1 MRFYTHVAQW
11 GNQLLV
17 RAVENGVR
25 SNFKVKYEPTL
36 YVPVQKDTGWKTLDG
51 KNVNPMKFLSM
62 KEAKEF
68 IETYESQPHLVYGLT
83 QFPYTYISE
92 KYPNQ
97 IQFDSSHMRIVT
109 IDIEVECENGFPNA
123 DKALEPML
131 SITIKN
137 HDTGRIKV
145 WGLHDYHND
154 REDVQYIKCQTERE
168 LLAQFLAWW
177 ESDYPDIITGW
188 NTEFFD
194 VPYICNRIKSVMGED
209 AMKRLSPWGVVNSR
223 MVNSGYGRK
232 DQVYDILGVE
242 EVDYLQLYRK
252 FTYSAQ
258 ESYRLDHI
266 AFVELGERKDENPYE
281 TFRDWYTKDYQSFL
295 DYNIQD
301 VELVDRL
308 DDKMKLI
315 DLILTMTFE
324 AKVNISDSFTSVKY
338 WDVLIYNHLL
348 KKKIV
353 IPQKVG
359 HKAKGEKYVG
369 AYVKEPQVGQ
379 HKWVMSFDLNSL
391 YPHLIMQYNISPE
404 TLLDLGMED
413 FYTALE
419 DGFDVDYLLSAKKIP
434 FDLKERNITL
444 TPNCAV
450 FSKDKQGFLPEMMQS
465 MYDDRTIYKKKM
477 LQAKQ
482 QYEDTKDAKYL
493 KDVSRY
499 NNIQMAR
506 KISLNSAYGAIG
518 NEWFRYYDLRIAE
531 GITTSGQ
538 LSIRWIEKSLNVY
551 LNKLLKTEGEDYVI
565 ASDTDSVYITFD
577 RLVDKVLKKR
587 TDESED
593 SYRGRAVDFLDT
605 VAKEKIEPFINK
617 SYQALASYVNA
628 YAQKMQ
634 MAREVIADKGI
645 WTAKK
650 RYILN
655 AWDVEGVRY
664 KEPSLKI
671 MGIEAVKSST
681 PAPCRDK
688 IKECLKIIMSGTE
701 KDVNN
706 FIQEFRDEFM
716 KLPPE
721 DIAFPRSVN
730 GISKWGDS
738 ANIFKKGAPMHIKG
752 VILYNHFIRQQK
764 LTNKYPLI
772 QEGEKIKFLNMRTP
786 NRMQSNVISFMTKLP
801 KELDIH
807 SHLDYDI
814 QFEKAFIEPL
824 TFIMN
829 QIGWS
834 IDRSYG
840 TQMTLE
846 DFFT

>member
-51 KNVNPMKFLSM
+51 KNVNPMKFLSI

-68 IETYESQPHLVYGLT
+68 IEQYESQPHLVYGLT
-83 QFPYTYISE
+83 QFPYTYIAE
-92 KYPNQ
+92 KYPKQ

-131 SITIKN
+131 AITIKN

-168 LLAQFLAWW
+168 LLAQFLSWW
-177 ESDYPDIITGW
+177 ESDYPDVITGW

-194 VPYICNRIKSVMGED
+194 IPYICNRIKSVMGED

-315 DLILTMTFE
+315 DLILTMTYE
-324 AKVNISDSFTSVKY
+324 AKVNVSDSFTSVKY

-348 KKKIV
+348 KKKVV
-353 IPQKVG
+353 IPQKTS
-359 HKAKGEKYVG
+359 HKSKGEKYVG

-404 TLLDLGMED
+404 TLMPQEV
-413 FYTALE
+413 AV
-419 DGFDVDYLLSAKKIP
+419 DVDYLLDNKPAPKLDNAT
-434 FDLKERNITL
+434 F
-444 TPNCAV
+444 TPNGAV
-450 FSKDKQGFLPEMMQS
+450 FHKRHQGFLPEMMQT

-538 LSIRWIEKSLNVY
+538 FSIRWIEKSLNLY
-551 LNKLLKTEGEDYVI
+551 LNKLLKTDGEDYVI

-577 RLVDKVLKKR
+577 KLVDKVLKKR

-605 VAKEKIEPFINK
+605 VAKEKVEPFIDK
-617 SYQALASYVNA
+617 SYQALASYVSA
-628 YAQKMQ
+628 YEQKMQ

-655 AWDVEGVRY
+655 AWDIEGVRY
-664 KEPSLKI
+664 EEPTLKI

-706 FIQEFRDEFM
+706 FIQEFREEFM

-721 DIAFPRSVN
+721 EIAFPRSVN
-730 GISKWGDS
+730 GIGNWSDS
-738 ANIFKKGAPMHIKG
+738 ANIFKKGTPVHIKG
-752 VILYNHFIRQQK
+752 VILYNHFVRQQK

-807 SHLDYDI
+807 SHLDYDT

-829 QIGWS
+829 QIGWN

-846 DFFT
+846 EFFG

>member
-1 MRFYTHVAQW
+1 MKFYTHVAQW

-36 YVPVQKDTGWKTLDG
+36 YVPVQKETGWTTLEG
-51 KNVNPMKFLSM
+51 KNVSPMNFLSI

-68 IETYESQPHLVYGLT
+68 VEQYQSQPHLVYGMT
-83 QFPYTYISE
+83 QFPYTYIAE
-92 KYPNQ
+92 KYSKQ
-97 IQFDSSHMRIVT
+97 IQFDSSQMRIVT

-131 SITIKN
+131 AITIKN

-177 ESDYPDIITGW
+177 ESDYPDVITGW

-194 VPYICNRIKSVMGED
+194 IPYICNRIKSVMGEE
-209 AMKRLSPWGVVNSR
+209 AMKRLSPWGIVNSR

-232 DQVYDILGVE
+232 DQVYDIVGVV

-315 DLILTMTFE
+315 DLILTMTYE

-348 KKKIV
+348 KRKIV
-353 IPQKVG
+353 IPQKTS
-359 HKAKGEKYVG
+359 HKSKGEKYVG

-404 TLLDLGMED
+404 TLLPEKRLPV
-413 FYTALE
+413 
-419 DGFDVDYLLSAKKIP
+419 DVDHLLDNKPLPKLEGAT
-434 FDLKERNITL
+434 F
-444 TPNCAV
+444 TPNGAV
-450 FSKDKQGFLPEMMQS
+450 FHKRHQGFLPEMMQS

-538 LSIRWIEKSLNVY
+538 FSIRWIEKSLNMY

-577 RLVDKVLKKR
+577 KLVNTVLKER
-587 TDESED
+587 EGESED

-605 VAKEKIEPFINK
+605 VAQEKIEPFIDK

-628 YAQKMQ
+628 YEQKMQ

-664 KEPSLKI
+664 QEPQLKI

-706 FIQEFRDEFM
+706 FIQEFREEF
-716 KLPPE
+716 LQLSPE
-721 DIAFPRSVN
+721 EIGFPRSVN
-730 GISKWGDS
+730 GIQKWSDS
-738 ANIFKKGAPMHIKG
+738 ASIFKKGTPMHIKG
-752 VILYNHFIRQQK
+752 VILYNHFVRQQK

-829 QIGWS
+829 QIGWN

>member
-1 MRFYTHVAQW
+1 MKFYTHVAQW

-36 YVPVQKDTGWKTLDG
+36 YVPVQKETGWTTLEG
-51 KNVNPMKFLSM
+51 KNVSPMNFLSI

-68 IETYESQPHLVYGLT
+68 VEQYQSQPHLVYGMT
-83 QFPYTYISE
+83 QFPYTYIAE
-92 KYPNQ
+92 KYSKQ
-97 IQFDSSHMRIVT
+97 IQFDSSQMRIVT

-131 SITIKN
+131 AITIKN

-145 WGLHDYHND
+145 WGLHDYQND
-154 REDVQYIKCQTERE
+154 REDVQYIQCSTERE

-177 ESDYPDIITGW
+177 ENDHPDVITGW

-194 VPYICNRIKSVMGED
+194 IPYICNRIKSVMGEE

-232 DQVYDILGVE
+232 DQVYDIVGVV

-315 DLILTMTFE
+315 DLILTMTYE

-348 KKKIV
+348 KRKIV
-353 IPQKVG
+353 IPQKTS
-359 HKAKGEKYVG
+359 HKSKGEKYVG

-404 TLLDLGMED
+404 TLLPEKRLPV
-413 FYTALE
+413 
-419 DGFDVDYLLSAKKIP
+419 DVDHLLDNKPLPKLEGAT
-434 FDLKERNITL
+434 F
-444 TPNCAV
+444 TPNGAV
-450 FSKDKQGFLPEMMQS
+450 FHKRHQGFLPEMMQS
-465 MYDDRTIYKKKM
+465 MYNDRTIYKKKM

-538 LSIRWIEKSLNVY
+538 FSIRWIEKSLNMY

-577 RLVDKVLKKR
+577 KLVNTVLKER
-587 TDESED
+587 EGESED

-605 VAKEKIEPFINK
+605 VAQEKIEPFIDK

-628 YAQKMQ
+628 YEQKMQ

-664 KEPSLKI
+664 QEPQLKI

-706 FIQEFRDEFM
+706 FIQEFREEF
-716 KLPPE
+716 LQLSPE
-721 DIAFPRSVN
+721 EIGFPRSVN
-730 GISKWGDS
+730 GIQKWSDS
-738 ANIFKKGAPMHIKG
+738 ASIFKKGTPMHIKG
-752 VILYNHFIRQQK
+752 VILYNHFVRQQK

-829 QIGWS
+829 QIGWN

>member
-1 MRFYTHVAQW
+1 MKFYTHVAQW

-36 YVPVQKDTGWKTLDG
+36 YVPVKKETGWTTLEG
-51 KNVNPMKFLSM
+51 KNVSPMNFLSI

-68 IETYESQPHLVYGLT
+68 IEQYQSQPHLVYGLT
-83 QFPYTYISE
+83 QFPYTYIAE
-92 KYPNQ
+92 KYPKQ
-97 IQFDSSHMRIVT
+97 IQFDSSQMRIVT

-123 DKALEPML
+123 DQALEPML

-145 WGLHDYHND
+145 WGLHDYTND

-177 ESDYPDIITGW
+177 ESDYPDVITGW

-194 VPYICNRIKSVMGED
+194 IPYICNRIKSVMGED
-209 AMKRLSPWGVVNSR
+209 AMKRLSPWGIVNSR

-232 DQVYDILGVE
+232 DQVYDIVGVV

-315 DLILTMTFE
+315 DLILTMTYE

-348 KKKIV
+348 KRKIV
-353 IPQKVG
+353 IPQKLS
-359 HKAKGEKYVG
+359 HKSKGEKYVG

-404 TLLDLGMED
+404 TLMPQEV
-413 FYTALE
+413 AV
-419 DGFDVDYLLSAKKIP
+419 DVDHLLDNKPVPQLDNAT
-434 FDLKERNITL
+434 F
-444 TPNCAV
+444 TPNGAV
-450 FSKDKQGFLPEMMQS
+450 FHKKHQGFLPEMMQS
-465 MYDDRTIYKKKM
+465 MYNDRTIYKKKM

-538 LSIRWIEKSLNVY
+538 FSIRWIEKSLNMY
-551 LNKLLKTEGEDYVI
+551 LNKLLETEGEDYVI

-577 RLVDKVLKKR
+577 KLVSKVLKKR
-587 TDESED
+587 TDETES
-593 SYRGRAVDFLDT
+593 SYRQRAVDFLDR
-605 VAKEKIEPFINK
+605 VAQEKIEPFIDR

-628 YAQKMQ
+628 FDQKMQ

-655 AWDVEGVRY
+655 AWDIEGVRY
-664 KEPSLKI
+664 EEPQLKI

-681 PAPCRDK
+681 PAPCRAK
-688 IKECLKIIMSGTE
+688 IKEALKVIMSGTE
-701 KDVNN
+701 KDVNT

-716 KLPPE
+716 DLSPE
-721 DIAFPRSVN
+721 EIAFPRSVN
-730 GISKWGDS
+730 GIEKWSDS
-738 ANIFKKGAPMHIKG
+738 SGIFKKGAPQHIKG
-752 VILYNHFIRQQK
+752 VILYNHFLRKQK
-764 LTNKYPLI
+764 LTGKYPLI

-786 NRMQSNVISFMTKLP
+786 NHMQSGVISFMTKLP

-807 SHLDYDI
+807 KYLDYDTP
-814 QFEKAFIEPL
+814 FEKAFIEPL
-824 TFIMN
+824 TFICN
-829 QIGWS
+829 QIGWK

-840 TQMTLE
+840 TQTTLE

>member
-1 MRFYTHVAQW
+1 M
-11 GNQLLV
+11 
-17 RAVENGVR
+17 
-25 SNFKVKYEPTL
+25 
-36 YVPVQKDTGWKTLDG
+36 
-51 KNVNPMKFLSM
+51 
-62 KEAKEF
+62 
-68 IETYESQPHLVYGLT
+68 
-83 QFPYTYISE
+83 
-92 KYPNQ
+92 
-97 IQFDSSHMRIVT
+97 
-109 IDIEVECENGFPNA
+109 
-123 DKALEPML
+123 
-131 SITIKN
+131 
-137 HDTGRIKV
+137 
-145 WGLHDYHND
+145 
-154 REDVQYIKCQTERE
+154 
-168 LLAQFLAWW
+168 
-177 ESDYPDIITGW
+177 
-188 NTEFFD
+188 
-194 VPYICNRIKSVMGED
+194 
-209 AMKRLSPWGVVNSR
+209 
-223 MVNSGYGRK
+223 
-232 DQVYDILGVE
+232 
-242 EVDYLQLYRK
+242 
-252 FTYSAQ
+252 
-258 ESYRLDHI
+258 
-266 AFVELGERKDENPYE
+266 
-281 TFRDWYTKDYQSFL
+281 
-295 DYNIQD
+295 D

-315 DLILTMTFE
+315 DLILTMTYE

-348 KKKIV
+348 KRKIV
-353 IPQKVG
+353 IPQKTSQSPR
-359 HKAKGEKYVG
+359 AEKYEG

-404 TLLDLGMED
+404 TLLPEKRLPV
-413 FYTALE
+413 
-419 DGFDVDYLLSAKKIP
+419 DVDHLLDNKPLPKLEGAT
-434 FDLKERNITL
+434 F
-444 TPNCAV
+444 TPNGAV
-450 FSKDKQGFLPEMMQS
+450 FHKRHQGFLPEMMQS
-465 MYDDRTIYKKKM
+465 MYNDRTIYKKKM

-538 LSIRWIEKSLNVY
+538 FSIRWIEKSLNMY

-577 RLVDKVLKKR
+577 KLVNTVLKER
-587 TDESED
+587 EGESED

-605 VAKEKIEPFINK
+605 VAQEKIEPFIDK

-628 YAQKMQ
+628 YEQKMQ

-664 KEPSLKI
+664 QEPQLKI

-706 FIQEFRDEFM
+706 FIQEFREEF
-716 KLPPE
+716 LQLSPE
-721 DIAFPRSVN
+721 EIGFPRSVN
-730 GISKWGDS
+730 GIQKWSDS
-738 ANIFKKGAPMHIKG
+738 ASIFKKGTPMHIKG
-752 VILYNHFIRQQK
+752 VILYNHFVRQQK

-829 QIGWS
+829 QIGWN

>member
-1 MRFYTHVAQW
+1 
-11 GNQLLV
+11 
-17 RAVENGVR
+17 
-25 SNFKVKYEPTL
+25 
-36 YVPVQKDTGWKTLDG
+36 
-51 KNVNPMKFLSM
+51 
-62 KEAKEF
+62 
-68 IETYESQPHLVYGLT
+68 
-83 QFPYTYISE
+83 
-92 KYPNQ
+92 
-97 IQFDSSHMRIVT
+97 
-109 IDIEVECENGFPNA
+109 
-123 DKALEPML
+123 
-131 SITIKN
+131 
-137 HDTGRIKV
+137 
-145 WGLHDYHND
+145 
-154 REDVQYIKCQTERE
+154 
-168 LLAQFLAWW
+168 
-177 ESDYPDIITGW
+177 
-188 NTEFFD
+188 
-194 VPYICNRIKSVMGED
+194 MGED

-315 DLILTMTFE
+315 DLILTMTYE

-353 IPQKVG
+353 IPQKTS
-359 HKAKGEKYVG
+359 HKSKGEKYVG

-404 TLLDLGMED
+404 TLMPQEV
-413 FYTALE
+413 AV
-419 DGFDVDYLLSAKKIP
+419 DVDYLLDNKPAP
-434 FDLKERNITL
+434 QLDNATF
-444 TPNCAV
+444 TPNGAV
-450 FSKDKQGFLPEMMQS
+450 FHKNHQGFLPEMMQT

-538 LSIRWIEKSLNVY
+538 FSIRWIEKSLNIY
-551 LNKLLKTEGEDYVI
+551 LNKLLKTEGIDYVI

-577 RLVDKVLKKR
+577 KLVDTVLKKR

-605 VAKEKIEPFINK
+605 VAKEKIEPFIDK
-617 SYQALASYVNA
+617 SYQALASYVGA
-628 YAQKMQ
+628 YQQKMQ

-655 AWDVEGVRY
+655 AWDIEGVRY
-664 KEPSLKI
+664 EEPTLKI

-706 FIQEFRDEFM
+706 FIQDFREEFM
-716 KLPPE
+716 QLPPE
-721 DIAFPRSVN
+721 EIAFPRSVN
-730 GISKWGDS
+730 GIGNWSDS
-738 ANIFKKGAPMHIKG
+738 ANIFKKGTPMHIKG
-752 VILYNHFIRQQK
+752 VILYNHFVRQHK
-764 LTNKYPLI
+764 LDNKYPLI
-772 QEGEKIKFLNMRTP
+772 QEGEKIKFINMRTP

-807 SHLDYDI
+807 SHLDYDT

-829 QIGWS
+829 QIGWN

>member
-36 YVPVQKDTGWKTLDG
+36 FVPVQKETGWTTLDG
-51 KNVNPMKFLSM
+51 KNVNPMKFLTI

-68 IETYESQPHLVYGLT
+68 VERYESQPHLVYGLT
-83 QFPYTYISE
+83 NFPYTYIAD
-92 KYPNQ
+92 KYPKQ
-97 IQFDSSHMRIVT
+97 IEFDSSQLRIVT
-109 IDIEVECENGFPNA
+109 IDIEVECENGFPHA
-123 DKALEPML
+123 QQALEPML

-154 REDVQYIKCQTERE
+154 REDVQYIKCQNERE
-168 LLAQFLAWW
+168 LLIQFVSWW
-177 ESDYPDIITGW
+177 ESDYPDVITGW

-194 VPYICNRIKSVMGED
+194 IPYICNRIKSVLGED
-209 AMKRLSPWGVVNSR
+209 VMKRLSPWGVVNSR
-223 MVNSGYGRK
+223 MVGSNFGKK
-232 DQVYDILGVE
+232 DQIYDIMGVE

-315 DLILTMTFE
+315 DLILTMTYE

-338 WDVLIYNHLL
+338 WDIMIYNHLRN
-348 KKKIV
+348 KKIA
-353 IPQKVG
+353 IPQKRGVL
-359 HKAKGEKYVG
+359 KSEKYVG

-379 HKWVMSFDLNSL
+379 HKWVLSFDLNSL
-391 YPHLIMQYNISPE
+391 YPHLIMQYNLSPE
-404 TLLDLGMED
+404 TLLSGKLD
-413 FYTALE
+413 FGDTP
-419 DGFDVDYLLSAKKIP
+419 VDALLSQNVDKSNIP
-434 FDLKERNITL
+434 TDIAF
-444 TPNCAV
+444 TPNGAM
-450 FSKDKQGFLPEMMQS
+450 FHKKYQGFLPEMMQS
-465 MYDDRTIYKKKM
+465 QYNDRTIYKKKM
-477 LQAKQ
+477 LNAKQ
-482 QYEDTKDAKYL
+482 QYEDTKDPKFL
-493 KDVSRY
+493 KDVSKFQ
-499 NNIQMAR
+499 NIQMAR

-538 LSIRWIEKSLNVY
+538 LSIRWIEKSLNLY
-551 LNKLLKTEGEDYVI
+551 LNKILNTNGVDYVI

-577 RLVDKVLKKR
+577 KLVDSVLEKR

-605 VAKEKIEPFINK
+605 VAKEKIEPFIDK
-617 SYQALASYVNA
+617 SYQALATYLNA
-628 YAQKMQ
+628 YDQKMQ
-634 MAREVIADKGI
+634 MKREVIADKGI

-664 KEPSLKI
+664 QEPQLKI

-681 PAPCRDK
+681 PAPCREK
-688 IKECLKIIMSGTE
+688 IKQALKVIMSGTE
-701 KDVNN
+701 KDVND
-706 FIQEFRDEFM
+706 FIQEFREEFM
-716 KLPPE
+716 NLSPE
-721 DIAFPRSVN
+721 EIAFPRSVN
-730 GISKWGDS
+730 GLRKWSDG
-738 ANIFKKGAPMHIKG
+738 ANIFSKGAPMHCKG
-752 VILYNHFIRQQK
+752 ALLYNHFCRQQK

-772 QEGEKIKFLNMRTP
+772 QEGDKIKFLNMRTP
-786 NRMQSNVISFMTKLP
+786 NRMQSNVISFFTKLP

-807 SHLDYDI
+807 HYLDYDK
-814 QFEKAFIEPL
+814 QFEKAFVEPL

-829 QIGWS
+829 QIGWN

>member
-1 MRFYTHVAQW
+1 MKFYTHVAQW

-36 YVPVQKDTGWKTLDG
+36 YVPVQKETGWTTLEG
-51 KNVNPMKFLSM
+51 KNVSPMNFLSI

-68 IETYESQPHLVYGLT
+68 VEQYQSQPHLVYGLT
-83 QFPYTYISE
+83 QFPYTYIAE
-92 KYPNQ
+92 KYPKQ
-97 IQFDSSHMRIVT
+97 IQFDSSQMRIVT

-131 SITIKN
+131 AITIKN

-177 ESDYPDIITGW
+177 ESDYPDVITGW

-194 VPYICNRIKSVMGED
+194 IPYICNRIKSVMGED
-209 AMKRLSPWGVVNSR
+209 AMKRLSPWGIVNSR

-232 DQVYDILGVE
+232 DQVYDIVGVV

-315 DLILTMTFE
+315 DLILTMTYE

-348 KKKIV
+348 KRKIV
-353 IPQKVG
+353 IPQKTS
-359 HKAKGEKYVG
+359 HKSKGEKYVG

-404 TLLDLGMED
+404 TLLPQEVSV
-413 FYTALE
+413 
-419 DGFDVDYLLSAKKIP
+419 DVDHLLDNKPVPKLEGAT
-434 FDLKERNITL
+434 F
-444 TPNCAV
+444 TPNGAV
-450 FSKDKQGFLPEMMQS
+450 FHKHHQGFLPEMMQS

-538 LSIRWIEKSLNVY
+538 FSIRWIEKSLNMY

-577 RLVDKVLKKR
+577 KLVNTVLKER
-587 TDESED
+587 EGESED

-605 VAKEKIEPFINK
+605 VAQEKIEPFIDK
-617 SYQALASYVNA
+617 SYKALASYVGA
-628 YAQKMQ
+628 YEQKMQ

-655 AWDVEGVRY
+655 AWDIEGVRY
-664 KEPSLKI
+664 EEPTLKI

-706 FIQEFRDEFM
+706 FIQEFREEFM
-716 KLPPE
+716 QLPPE
-721 DIAFPRSVN
+721 EIAFPRSVN
-730 GISKWGDS
+730 GIGNWSDS
-738 ANIFKKGAPMHIKG
+738 ASIFKKGTPMHIKG
-752 VILYNHFIRQQK
+752 VILYNHFVRQQK

-807 SHLDYDI
+807 SHLDYDT

-829 QIGWS
+829 QIGWN

>member
-36 YVPVQKDTGWKTLDG
+36 YVPVQKETGWKTLDG
-51 KNVNPMKFLSM
+51 KNVNPMKFLSI

-92 KYPNQ
+92 KYPKQ
-97 IQFDSSHMRIVT
+97 IQFDSSQMRIVT

-145 WGLHDYHND
+145 WGLHDYQND

-194 VPYICNRIKSVMGED
+194 IPYICNRIKSVMGED

-315 DLILTMTFE
+315 DLILTMTYE

-353 IPQKVG
+353 IPQKTS
-359 HKAKGEKYVG
+359 HKSKGEKYVG

-404 TLLDLGMED
+404 TLTPQEV
-413 FYTALE
+413 AV
-419 DGFDVDYLLSAKKIP
+419 DVDYLLDNKPVPKLDNAT
-434 FDLKERNITL
+434 F
-444 TPNCAV
+444 TPNGAV
-450 FSKDKQGFLPEMMQS
+450 FHKHHQGFLPEMMQT

-538 LSIRWIEKSLNVY
+538 LSIRWIEKSLNLY
-551 LNKLLKTEGEDYVI
+551 LNKLLKTKGEDYVI

-577 RLVDKVLKKR
+577 KLVDKVLKKR

-605 VAKEKIEPFINK
+605 VAKEKVEPFIDR
-617 SYQALASYVNA
+617 SYQALASYVSA
-628 YAQKMQ
+628 YEQKMQ

-655 AWDVEGVRY
+655 AWDIEGVRF
-664 KEPSLKI
+664 KDPSLKI

-706 FIQEFRDEFM
+706 FIQEFREEFM

-730 GISKWGDS
+730 GIGSWSDS
-738 ANIFKKGAPMHIKG
+738 ANIFKKGTPMHIKG
-752 VILYNHFIRQQK
+752 VILYNHFVRQQK

-807 SHLDYDI
+807 SHLDYDT

-829 QIGWS
+829 QIGWN

-846 DFFT
+846 EFFG